1 MRRVRLERNFL
12 IATAVVIAVIIYGSL
27 YPFVFR
33 QSANGLGPARTLL
46 DSWRDTPSRSDFIAN
61 VLFYMP
67 LGFFA
72 ILAIGNRIGGVLGIA
87 LVVATGAAISTLM
100 ELAQFYDPGRVTS
113 ATDLYANVVGT
124 ALGAL
129 GGSLTGADFR
139 WPLLREIA
147 AHRVPALLLS
157 AWAGHTLFPYV
168 PTVDLHKY
176 WNALKPVIY
185 HPALTGYD
193 LFRHTAVWIAIA
205 SLIEAIAGSKRARLL
220 FPLFIG
226 FGLAAK
232 VAMVH
237 TALTMAEIVGAGLA
251 VGLWG
256 VLTFDARLRN
266 IVIALLFGGYI
277 ITERLEPFQFSAPGR
292 SFGWVPF
299 LGFMTS
305 SFELAVL
312 SFLHKFFLFGS
323 SIWLAAKA
331 GLPLRSSIIA
341 TAAIVFATSYAGA
354 NLPDRA
360 AEITDTAM
368 ALLIGAVFALTE
380 TARNDTPR
388 KDSHLGRRPAAYAR
402 EPARKPVAEASTAA
416 PPRMD
421 DRGNSPGPRANPD
434 TAFRD
439 SKQFYWTRAA
449 GLAVAAICLALAAA
463 IVAHFPLA
471 PWAFGIVLLLYVLAL
486 WRWPALW
493 LLVIP
498 AVLPSFDL
506 APWTGWTRLGEPDVF
521 VLVSIGIL
529 VLRTP
534 LRLADFRLSGWAAAV
549 LLLSITSYLSSVAL
563 GLALPGPEGGSDNPY
578 LRPDNALRLAKGF
591 FTALALLPFLRMR
604 MRTHGDA
611 LVRLGTGMATGLTLV
626 GLAVLA
632 ERAVF
637 TGPFDF
643 TTVYRVVGTFSSM
656 HIGGGYIGAYIAMA
670 LPFLLVCLLRPRP
683 LVLLAMFVAA
693 ILGGYA
699 LIVSYARTAYAAAS
713 ISMLAASVG
722 WVWAAR
728 HRNAGTA
735 PALALSGLVLLTIG
749 GILVAAV
756 GSGFMA
762 ERFGT
767 VVSGLDDREEN
778 WSGGMALRADGLA
791 SGLFGKGLG
800 TYPRMVLARRR
811 EDRFPTNF
819 VVGAEGG
826 YRFLSLH
833 AGVPIYFGQKVT
845 VQPNQQYR
853 LSLALR
859 SLDGRG
865 ALTVLL
871 CDKMLLYSANCHHAT
886 FRSRILGKWEDFDA
900 AISSASLDKYT
911 ILGWL
916 KRPVELSLVDPV
928 PGTTIEIGHIRMLDP
943 QGRDILANGDFSRDT
958 ERWYFTD
965 DQHAIWRIENQ
976 YLMTLFESGVLGLAS
991 FVLLAGTALVG
1002 AVGAMGRGDRM
1013 AAPVAASLLAFLC
1026 SGVFD
1031 YLLEGPRLAAL
1042 FYLIA
1047 FCGLTMMRAPE
1058 LGPAVTAI
1066 SRDRSASRSDR
1077 PAKPG

>member
-1 MRRVRLERNFL
+1 L

-33 QSANGLGPARTLL
+33 HPASGLGPARTLL
-46 DSWRDTPSRSDFIAN
+46 DSWRDTPSRGDFIAN

-72 ILAIGNRIGGVLGIA
+72 ILAIGNRIGSVLGIA
-87 LVVATGAAISTLM
+87 LVVATGAALSTLM
-100 ELAQFYDPGRVTS
+100 ELAQYYDPGRITS
-113 ATDLYANVVGT
+113 ATNLYANVVGT

-147 AHRVPALLLS
+147 ANRVPALLLGV
-157 AWAGHTLFPYV
+157 WAGYTLYPYV
-168 PTVDLHKY
+168 PTADVHKY

-185 HPALTGYD
+185 HPTLTGYD
-193 LFRHTAVWIAIA
+193 LLRHTAVWIAIA
-205 SLIEAIAGSKRARLL
+205 SLIEAIAGSKRAWLL

-237 TALTMAEIVGAGLA
+237 AALTMAEIVGAGLA

-256 VLTFDARLRN
+256 VLTLYARLRN
-266 IVIALLFGGYI
+266 IVIALLFGGYV

-299 LGFMTS
+299 LGFMAT

-323 SIWLAAKA
+323 AIWLAAKA
-331 GLPLRSSIIA
+331 GLPFRASIIA
-341 TAAIVFATSYAGA
+341 TAAILFATSYAGA
-354 NLPDRA
+354 YLPDRA
-360 AEITDTAM
+360 AEITDTVM
-368 ALLIGAVFALTE
+368 AVLIGAVFALTE
-380 TARNDTPR
+380 TARNDTPSKESQR
-388 KDSHLGRRPAAYAR
+388 GRRPAAYAR
-402 EPARKPVAEASTAA
+402 EPADKSIAEASAAA

-439 SKQFYWTRAA
+439 SEQFYGTRAA
-449 GLAVAAICLALAAA
+449 SLAVAAICLALAAA

-471 PWAFGIVLLLYVLAL
+471 PWVFGVVLLLYVLAL
-486 WRWPALW
+486 WRWPVLW

-521 VLVSIGIL
+521 ILASIGIL
-529 VLRTP
+529 VLRTS
-534 LRLADFRLSGWAAAV
+534 LRLADFCLEGWAAAV
-549 LLLSITSYLSSVAL
+549 LLFSVISYLFGVAL

-578 LRPDNALRLAKGF
+578 LRPDNALRLVKGF

-611 LVRLGTGMATGLTLV
+611 LVWLGTGMATGLTLV

-637 TGPFDF
+637 TSLFDF

-683 LVLLAMFVAA
+683 LVLLAMFVAV

-713 ISMLAASVG
+713 ISMLAAGVG
-722 WVWAAR
+722 WVWAGR
-728 HRNAGTA
+728 HRNTGTA
-735 PALALSGLVLLTIG
+735 PALALSGLVLLTVG

-778 WSGGMALRADGLA
+778 WSGGMALREGLA

-800 TYPRMVLARRR
+800 TYPRIVLARKY
-811 EDRFPTNF
+811 ENRFPTNF
-819 VVGAEGG
+819 IVGEEQG
-826 YRFLSLH
+826 YHFLSLH

-853 LSLALR
+853 LSLTLR
-859 SLDGRG
+859 SPDGKG

-871 CDKMLLYSANCHHAT
+871 CEKMLLYSANCHNAT
-886 FRSRILGKWEDFDA
+886 FRTRVLGKWEDFDA
-900 AISSASLDKYT
+900 QISSADLDKYT
-911 ILGWL
+911 ILGRL
-916 KRPVELSLVDPV
+916 KRPVELSLVDPM
-928 PGTTIEIGHIRMLDP
+928 PGSTIEIGHIRMLDP
-943 QGRDILANGDFSRDT
+943 QGRDILANGDFSRGT

-976 YLMTLFESGVLGLAS
+976 FLMTLFESGVLGLVS
-991 FVLLAGTALVG
+991 LLLLAGTALAG
-1002 AVGAMGRGDRM
+1002 AVRAMGRGTRM

-1026 SGVFD
+1026 SGIFD
-1031 YLLEGPRLAAL
+1031 YLLEGPRFAAL

-1047 FCGLTMMRAPE
+1047 LCGLTMMPAPE
-1058 LGPAVTAI
+1058 LTPTVSAI
-1066 SRDRSASRSDR
+1066 SRDRSTFQSDQ